1 MPLGVAQMETLTG
14 LDCLIRDAFRPLAGA
29 KVGLITNHTGLT
41 LEGVSAIDAFHHA
54 PGLDLV
60 RLFSPE
66 HGIRGLL
73 DEKVSDSV
81 DDRTGLPIVSL
92 YGTRQRPAP
101 EHLKGLD
108 TLVFD
113 IQDIG
118 CRYYTYISTLGNC
131 LEEAARAGL
140 RFVVLDR
147 PNPIGGTAVEG
158 PISDDDQ
165 RSFTAWHPMPVR
177 HGMTVGEIARFFN
190 QERAIGANLTVIRVE
205 GWERRQWLDQTG
217 LYWTNPSPNM
227 RSLTQAALYP
237 GVGLLETTNLSVG
250 RGTDTPFEMV
260 GAPWLDGRAFAMAM
274 NRQGLPGVR
283 FVPVRFVP
291 RSSVFSGERCV
302 GVNILI
308 VDRARF
314 SPVRTGIAMAAALRS
329 AYPSQWKAEAYGR
342 LLANRQI
349 HQLLLA
355 GASPNQMELSWRE
368 GLERFKARRRRYLL
382 YA

>member
-1 MPLGVAQMETLTG
+1 METLTG

>member
-1 MPLGVAQMETLTG
+1 
-14 LDCLIRDAFRPLAGA
+14 
-29 KVGLITNHTGLT
+29 
-41 LEGVSAIDAFHHA
+41 
-54 PGLDLV
+54 V

-165 RSFTAWHPMPVR
+165 RSFTAWHPIPVR

-260 GAPWLDGRAFAMAM
+260 GAPWLDGRAFAIAM

>member
-1 MPLGVAQMETLTG
+1 METLTG

-165 RSFTAWHPMPVR
+165 RSFMAWHPMPVR

>member
-1 MPLGVAQMETLTG
+1 MPLGEAQMETLTG
-14 LDCLIRDAFRPLAGA
+14 LDCLIRDTFRPLAGA
-29 KVGLITNHTGLT
+29 KIGLITNHTGLT

-54 PGLDLV
+54 PGVDLV

-101 EHLKGLD
+101 EHLKDLD

-260 GAPWLDGRAFAMAM
+260 GAPWLDGRAFAIAM

-291 RSSVFSGERCV
+291 RSSVFSGERCA

-314 SPVRTGIAMAAALRS
+314 QPVRTGIAMAAELRS

>member
-1 MPLGVAQMETLTG
+1 METLTG

-250 RGTDTPFEMV
+250 RGTDTPFETV
-260 GAPWLDGRAFAMAM
+260 GAPWLDGRAFAIAM

>member
-1 MPLGVAQMETLTG
+1 METLTG

-165 RSFTAWHPMPVR
+165 RSFTAWHPIPVR

-260 GAPWLDGRAFAMAM
+260 GAPWLDGRAFAIAM

>member
-1 MPLGVAQMETLTG
+1 METLTG

-165 RSFTAWHPMPVR
+165 RSFTA
-177 HGMTVGEIARFFN
+177 
-190 QERAIGANLTVIRVE
+190 
-205 GWERRQWLDQTG
+205 
-217 LYWTNPSPNM
+217 
-227 RSLTQAALYP
+227 
-237 GVGLLETTNLSVG
+237 
-250 RGTDTPFEMV
+250 
-260 GAPWLDGRAFAMAM
+260 
-274 NRQGLPGVR
+274 
-283 FVPVRFVP
+283 
-291 RSSVFSGERCV
+291 
-302 GVNILI
+302 
-308 VDRARF
+308 
-314 SPVRTGIAMAAALRS
+314 
-329 AYPSQWKAEAYGR
+329 
-342 LLANRQI
+342 
-349 HQLLLA
+349 
-355 GASPNQMELSWRE
+355 
-368 GLERFKARRRRYLL
+368 
-382 YA
+382 

>member
-1 MPLGVAQMETLTG
+1 METLTG

-237 GVGLLETTNLSVG
+237 GVGLLETTNVSVG

>member
-1 MPLGVAQMETLTG
+1 METLTG

-165 RSFTAWHPMPVR
+165 RSFTAWHPIPVR

-250 RGTDTPFEMV
+250 RGTDTPFETV
-260 GAPWLDGRAFAMAM
+260 GAPWLDGRAFAIAM

>member
-1 MPLGVAQMETLTG
+1 
-14 LDCLIRDAFRPLAGA
+14 
-29 KVGLITNHTGLT
+29 
-41 LEGVSAIDAFHHA
+41 
-54 PGLDLV
+54 
-60 RLFSPE
+60 
-66 HGIRGLL
+66 
-73 DEKVSDSV
+73 
-81 DDRTGLPIVSL
+81 
-92 YGTRQRPAP
+92 
-101 EHLKGLD
+101 
-108 TLVFD
+108 
-113 IQDIG
+113 
-118 CRYYTYISTLGNC
+118 
-131 LEEAARAGL
+131 
-140 RFVVLDR
+140 
-147 PNPIGGTAVEG
+147 
-158 PISDDDQ
+158 
-165 RSFTAWHPMPVR
+165 
-177 HGMTVGEIARFFN
+177 MTVGEIARFFN

-237 GVGLLETTNLSVG
+237 GVGQLETTNLSVG